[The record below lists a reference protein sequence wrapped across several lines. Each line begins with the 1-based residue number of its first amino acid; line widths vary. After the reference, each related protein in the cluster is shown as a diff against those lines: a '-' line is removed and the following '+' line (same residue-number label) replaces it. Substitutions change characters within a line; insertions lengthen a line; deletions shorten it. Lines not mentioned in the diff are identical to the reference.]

1 MAKNYKHKIH
11 EALWNVI
18 AAHPNA
24 RVSDALTAFDAVISE
39 IWHQL
44 PKAGRKRAIDK
55 RGRAYVRDALTKRY
69 RLA

>member
-1 MAKNYKHKIH
+1 MAKTYKQKIH
-11 EALWNVI
+11 DALWDVI
-18 AAHPNA
+18 DAHPTA
-24 RVSDALTAFDAVISE
+24 RVSDTLVAFNAVLDE